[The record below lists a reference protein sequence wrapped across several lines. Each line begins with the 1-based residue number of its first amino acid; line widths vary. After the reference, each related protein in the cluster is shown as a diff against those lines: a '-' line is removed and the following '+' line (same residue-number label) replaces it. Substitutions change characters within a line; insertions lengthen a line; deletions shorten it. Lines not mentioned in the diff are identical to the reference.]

1 MGLTPL
7 SDSFFQ
13 SLFQFCCSALAEVAN
28 CLSCQGLVTETESL
42 KITWSSQESVGD
54 ADDINDGDDFA
65 TSSEI
70 EEMEQMVLAGLRQ
83 VAGNHQRFVEVG
95 IFSCDSSM
103 SSREFL
109 TSVTLL
115 NNLVIYLITNF
126 FCLN

>member
-1 MGLTPL
+1 MGLTRL

-28 CLSCQGLVTETESL
+28 CSSYQGLVTETESL

-54 ADDINDGDDFA
+54 DDDDDINDDDDFA

-95 IFSCDSSM
+95 SFFL

-109 TSVTLL
+109 TCVTLV

-126 FCLN
+126 FSLN

>member
-1 MGLTPL
+1 MGLTRL

-28 CLSCQGLVTETESL
+28 CWSCQGLVIETESL

-54 ADDINDGDDFA
+54 DDDDDINDDDDFA

-95 IFSCDSSM
+95 SF
-103 SSREFL
+103 FL
-109 TSVTLL
+109 RQFHVKS
-115 NNLVIYLITNF
+115 
-126 FCLN
+126 